1 MMGSKRGEM
10 IAQWLE
16 DVSKEKQV
24 GIKLFQKE
32 SKKYYRMAMNV
43 QQAGQRRYKYRNGV
57 SPKSSM
63 GRVQ

>member
-1 MMGSKRGEM
+1 MGSKRGEM

-43 QQAGQRRYKYRNGV
+43 QQAGQ
-57 SPKSSM
+57 
-63 GRVQ
+63 